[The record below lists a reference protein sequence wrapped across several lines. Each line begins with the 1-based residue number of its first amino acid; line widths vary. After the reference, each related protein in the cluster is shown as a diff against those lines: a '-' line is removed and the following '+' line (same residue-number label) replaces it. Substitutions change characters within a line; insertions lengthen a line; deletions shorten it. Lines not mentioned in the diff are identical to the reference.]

1 MLSLAAR
8 SSSLASLILIS
19 VLSLGLSGCS
29 NLKPREK
36 AWQFWRPKRI
46 EAPVINHPDVV
57 YAPPLPIAM
66 DAMSPDGFSIPLD
79 FGELP
84 APPEP
89 LSAEV
94 AEVSYAPVE
103 EAPRQE
109 PVLQIPSLK
118 TVNFAYD
125 SAELD
130 AYARA
135 ALDQNLE
142 WLQQNPGAVI
152 QIEGHTDERGTV
164 EYNLLLGER
173 RAKTVKAYLTLRGVD
188 GGQLY
193 TISYGEERPVD
204 LTLGGSAYAKNRRAQ
219 FLAY

>member
-1 MLSLAAR
+1 MLSSASRFKSFALLTLFSALAM
-8 SSSLASLILIS
+8 
-19 VLSLGLSGCS
+19 GLSGCS

-36 AWQFWRPKRI
+36 AWQVWRPKKVD
-46 EAPVINHPDVV
+46 APVINHPDVV
-57 YAPPLPIAM
+57 YAPHLPNAM
-66 DAMSPDGFSIPLD
+66 DSSDPDGFSSPLE

-84 APPEP
+84 SPPEP

-94 AEVSYAPVE
+94 AELSYEPMV

-109 PVLQIPSLK
+109 TVLQIPSLQ

-130 AYARA
+130 SGART
-135 ALDQNLE
+135 ALDLNLE
-142 WLQQNPGAVI
+142 WLRENPSTYI

-173 RAKTVKAYLTLRGVD
+173 RAKTVKAYLTLRGIQD
-188 GGQLY
+188 DHLY
-193 TISYGEERPVD
+193 IISYGEERPVA
-204 LTLGGSAYAKNRRAQ
+204 LTLDGDAFAKNRRAQ